1 MSLKP
6 TSDSPEELRR
16 ELVQLFRDFERRLE
30 DDDLRVQVL
39 ALVPAVH
46 ALRQLGKS
54 LVPLAYR
61 SSARDRIL
69 HYFQRY
75 RGTVIAGDELG
86 VVSGISEYARR
97 IRELRVQFGWPI
109 LSGDTARQMA
119 EAEEVEPT
127 RGPGGPDLPRDLLLR
142 MRPDEYILIGKQ
154 DRDAAHRWNTANA
167 IRREDLPVR
176 DRLLAFLRKNVGQPV
191 TGEELRYVAK
201 GASEWGR
208 RTRELRTELGWP
220 VATRTSGRPD
230 LPGGMYVL
238 EADRQAPAHDRRIPD
253 PVRVA
258 VLERDGFR
266 CVVCGWT
273 PEARKPGPS
282 DPRTLL
288 EPHHIEHH
296 AQGGSN
302 ELENLVTLCNVHHD
316 QLHAEG
322 INGTGPFQEWLEKKH
337 RKSGEMG
344 ADPLA

>member
-1 MSLKP
+1 MRVGAPAP
-6 TSDSPEELRR
+6 TSASL
-16 ELVQLFRDFERRLE
+16 QAGATAICSIFR
-30 DDDLRVQVL
+30 
-39 ALVPAVH
+39 
-46 ALRQLGKS
+46 S
-54 LVPLAYR
+54 
-61 SSARDRIL
+61 SSARERIL

-75 RGTVIAGDELG
+75 QRTVIAGDELG

-119 EAEEVEPT
+119 EAEDWEGDPEPW
-127 RGPGGPDLPRDLLLR
+127 GPDLPRDLLLG
-142 MRPDEYILIGKQ
+142 MRPDDYILTGDQ

-167 IRREDLPVR
+167 IRREELPVR
-176 DRLLAFLRKNVGQPV
+176 DRILAFLRENVGQSV

-220 VATRTSGRPD
+220 VATRSSGRPD

-266 CVVCGWT
+266 CVVCGWN
-273 PEARKPGPS
+273 PESRAPGTT

-288 EPHHIEHH
+288 EPHHVEHH
-296 AQGGSN
+296 AEGGSN
-302 ELENLVTLCNVHHD
+302 DLENLVVLCNVHHD
-316 QLHAEG
+316 ELHAAG
-322 INGTGPFQEWLEKKH
+322 VNGRSDFERWLERHKE
-337 RKSGEMG
+337 RG
-344 ADPLA
+344 P

>member
-1 MSLKP
+1 MSPK
-6 TSDSPEELRR
+6 SVSGSPEELRQ
-16 ELVQLFRDFERRLE
+16 ELVQLLRDFETRLQGE
-30 DDDLRVQVL
+30 DLRVQVL

-46 ALRQLGKS
+46 ALRELGKA
-54 LVPLAYR
+54 LVPAAYR
-61 SSARDRIL
+61 SSARERIL

-75 RGTVIAGDELG
+75 QRTVIAGDELG

-119 EAEEVEPT
+119 EAEDWEGDPEPW
-127 RGPGGPDLPRDLLLR
+127 GPDLPRDLLLG
-142 MRPDEYILIGKQ
+142 MRPDDYILTGDQ

-167 IRREDLPVR
+167 IRREELPVR
-176 DRLLAFLRKNVGQPV
+176 DRILAFLRENVGQSV

-220 VATRTSGRPD
+220 VATRSSGRPD

-266 CVVCGWT
+266 CVVCGWN
-273 PEARKPGPS
+273 PESRAPGTT

-288 EPHHIEHH
+288 EPHHVEHH
-296 AQGGSN
+296 AEGGSN
-302 ELENLVTLCNVHHD
+302 DLENLVVLCNVHHD
-316 QLHAEG
+316 ELHAAG
-322 INGTGPFQEWLEKKH
+322 VNGRSDFERWLERHKE
-337 RKSGEMG
+337 RG
-344 ADPLA
+344 P